1 MRMLGRLREGAKAPQ
16 ASQARASSPLRG
28 APFCAGFA
36 RVRASPLRGGDE
48 RSEVGGAFPV
58 FRCAH
63 RPIFQRYFRL
73 VVQHFLQI

>member
-36 RVRASPLRGGDE
+36 RVRASPLRE
-48 RSEVGGAFPV
+48 VTSEAKSEGLCPFSVVHTVQF
-58 FRCAH
+58 FSI
-63 RPIFQRYFRL
+63 IFS
-73 VVQHFLQI
+73 

>member
-1 MRMLGRLREGAKAPQ
+1 MLGRLWEGAKAPQ

-48 RSEVGGAFPV
+48 RREGGGALPV

-63 RPIFQRYFRL
+63 RTIFQLYFRL
-73 VVQHFLQI
+73 VIQHFLQI